1 MARGKDRP
9 SHICMLNNGGCLIW
23 HKVPGDLALELQRIG
38 CKEKAQKT
46 MLVDPMTQHR
56 APLAS

>member
-1 MARGKDRP
+1 
-9 SHICMLNNGGCLIW
+9 MLNNGGCLIW

-56 APLAS
+56 LISKTMADLIKMLG